1 MDEAILGRRSVV
13 EAMIPPS
20 IYRAVLDGD
29 IESVRRWLDSGERD
43 LNEVIELRGFD
54 EHGSLLHLSVLPTGH
69 RDRTRLLELLLDHG
83 ADVSAATSTLSVT
96 PLHLCEHLNEAALLL
111 DRGADIEALAV
122 QGTRPIHD
130 AISHSFP
137 VLHFLVRRGA
147 NVVSKDV
154 DGRDAE
160 AVARARLADTRP
172 SFMKCWPDYQ
182 KSADFLAAVKRAS
195 GWKQYWRAP
204 RIELV
209 RLRSLCDRGR
219 AAPPSTASSAKLGTL
234 QALSL
239 AETIIFERLFGPT
252 ATRSPRGP
260 SNRLPNEIFWNILTF
275 WRSSR
280 DELPP

>member
-1 MDEAILGRRSVV
+1 MDEL
-13 EAMIPPS
+13 
-20 IYRAVLDGD
+20 
-29 IESVRRWLDSGERD
+29 
-43 LNEVIELRGFD
+43 
-54 EHGSLLHLSVLPTGH
+54 GSLLHLSLFPMG
-69 RDRTRLLELLLDHG
+69 RPDRTHLLELLLDHG
-83 ADVSAATSTLSVT
+83 ADVSAVTLTFRVT
-96 PLHLCEHLNEAALLL
+96 PLHLCKHPNEAALLL

-122 QGTRPIHD
+122 QGTSPIHF
-130 AISHSFP
+130 AVSHFP

-147 NVVSKDV
+147 NVFSKNV
-154 DGRDAE
+154 AGRDAE
-160 AVARARLADTRP
+160 TEARAQLADTRP
-172 SFMKCWPDYQ
+172 NFMQCWTDNQ
-182 KSADFLAAVKRAS
+182 KSADFLAAVKRAG

-239 AETIIFERLFGPT
+239 AETIILERLFGSS

-260 SNRLPNEIFWNILTF
+260 SSRLPNEIFWNILTF

-280 DELPP
+280 ESP

>member
-1 MDEAILGRRSVV
+1 
-13 EAMIPPS
+13 
-20 IYRAVLDGD
+20 
-29 IESVRRWLDSGERD
+29 
-43 LNEVIELRGFD
+43 
-54 EHGSLLHLSVLPTGH
+54 
-69 RDRTRLLELLLDHG
+69 
-83 ADVSAATSTLSVT
+83 
-96 PLHLCEHLNEAALLL
+96 
-111 DRGADIEALAV
+111 
-122 QGTRPIHD
+122 
-130 AISHSFP
+130 
-137 VLHFLVRRGA
+137 
-147 NVVSKDV
+147 
-154 DGRDAE
+154 
-160 AVARARLADTRP
+160 
-172 SFMKCWPDYQ
+172 MKCWPDYQ

-280 DELPP
+280 DSP

>member
-1 MDEAILGRRSVV
+1 MSSSF
-13 EAMIPPS
+13 MIPRN
-20 IYRAVLDGD
+20 IYLAV
-29 IESVRRWLDSGERD
+29 DSGEIEPVRFWLYSSHRERD
-43 LNEVIELRGFD
+43 LNEVIEFEGVD
-54 EHGSLLHLSVLPTGH
+54 ESGSLLHASVFPTGR

-83 ADVSAATSTLSVT
+83 ADASAVTLNFRVT
-96 PLHLCEHLNEAALLL
+96 ALHWCKHPGEAALLL
-111 DRGADIEALAV
+111 DRGADIEAQTAR
-122 QGTRPIHD
+122 GSRPIFF
-130 AISHSFP
+130 AVSAFP

-147 NVVSKDV
+147 NVFAKHD

-160 AVARARLADTRP
+160 AEARANLAHT
-172 SFMKCWPDYQ
+172 SEVGATQLSSKYQ
-182 KSADFLAAVKRAS
+182 KSADFLAEVKRAG

-234 QALSL
+234 QALTL
-239 AETIIFERLFGPT
+239 AETIIFERLFGPS

-260 SNRLPNEIFWNILTF
+260 SNRLPNEIFWKILTF

-280 DELPP
+280 DSP